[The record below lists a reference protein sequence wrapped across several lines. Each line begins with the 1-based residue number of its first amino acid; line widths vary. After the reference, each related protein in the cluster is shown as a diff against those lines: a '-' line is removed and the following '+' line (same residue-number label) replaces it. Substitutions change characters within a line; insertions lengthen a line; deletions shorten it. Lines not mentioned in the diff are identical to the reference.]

1 VSAFQASTSGPAFTV
16 GYALSALPPV
26 VLAHLLL
33 SYPDGVLRERLDR
46 RALAAV
52 YMAVIP
58 IPLLQ
63 LLVYDPAQHDI
74 GINGCRTTCA
84 ESFVAIAPGAD
95 AFAVLSG
102 VQIAVYSVAAVGLTV
117 LVTRHFRRLPTR
129 SPWLVGVMLIVAVLI
144 AVRVV
149 VGNVLY
155 ASGEAQEYDRL
166 LFWTSA
172 GALMALAA
180 ALMIG
185 LLRRGLAQAAI
196 AGLVVELERAQPS
209 QVEGVLA
216 RAVGDPS
223 LRVALWLPERERYVD
238 AAGEHVELPAPG
250 TGRAV
255 TYLRGDR
262 APLAAI
268 VHDPAAGETPGLI
281 EAAAAAARLALEN
294 TQLHAEVRAQ
304 LAEVQRS
311 RTRIVEATDAERRRV
326 ERDLHDGAQQR
337 LVALALSLRI
347 AERKLGA
354 ADNPALEQVLNNT
367 VAELQLAVRELR
379 ELARG
384 VYPTVLAEDGL
395 ASALKSVA
403 ARTPLDV
410 TLSGLPEERL
420 QPDVEAAAYFVA
432 CEALANAVKHAGASG
447 VAISV
452 ERHDSVLRIAVTDD
466 GAGGARTSPGSGL
479 AGLVDRVEAHGG
491 RLDIDSPRGHGTTI
505 AAEIPCGR

>member
-1 VSAFQASTSGPAFTV
+1 
-16 GYALSALPPV
+16 
-26 VLAHLLL
+26 
-33 SYPDGVLRERLDR
+33 
-46 RALAAV
+46 
-52 YMAVIP
+52 VIP

-63 LLVYDPAQHDI
+63 LLVYDAAQHDV
-74 GINGCRTTCA
+74 GINGCRTNCA
-84 ESFVAIAPGAD
+84 ESLVAVAPDAGA
-95 AFAVLSG
+95 FSVLSAAQ
-102 VQIAVYSVAAVGLTV
+102 VAVYSVAAVVLTV

-129 SPWLVGVMLIVAVLI
+129 SPWLVGMMLVVAVII
-144 AVRVV
+144 AVRVIAA
-149 VGNVLY
+149 NMLY
-155 ASGEAQEYDRL
+155 ASGDAEQHDRL

-180 ALMIG
+180 ALVVG
-185 LLRRGLAQAAI
+185 LLRRGLAQAAV

-209 QVEGVLA
+209 EVESALA

-223 LRVALWLPERERYVD
+223 LSVALWLPERERYVD
-238 AAGEHVELPAPG
+238 GAGEPVELPAPG

-262 APLAAI
+262 GRLAAI
-268 VHDPAAGETPGLI
+268 IHDPAADEEPGLI
-281 EAAAAAARLALEN
+281 GAAAAAARLALEN
-294 TQLHAEVRAQ
+294 ARLQAEVRAQ

-311 RTRIVEATDAERRRV
+311 RARIVEAADAERRRV

-347 AERKLGA
+347 AERKLGI
-354 ADNPALEQVLNNT
+354 ADNPAVEQVLNNT

-384 VYPTVLAEDGL
+384 VYPVVLAEDGL
-395 ASALKSVA
+395 ASALESVA

-410 TLSGLPEERL
+410 TVSGVPEERL
-420 QPDVEAAAYFVA
+420 QPEVEAAAYFVA
-432 CEALANAVKHAGASG
+432 CEALANAVKHASASS
-447 VAISV
+447 VVISV
-452 ERHDSVLRIAVTDD
+452 EHHDSVLRIAISDD
-466 GAGGARTSPGSGL
+466 GAGGARASAGSGL

-491 RLDIDSPRGHGTTI
+491 RLDIESPQGHGTTI